1 GGVSERKGKTKERG
15 TWGHLKGVL
24 ESTRGST
31 TWEFRRE
38 RGALGVL
45 VPSCAPH
52 RGGDRQRGT
61 WGITSPAWAGRSMTP
76 TVLLLL
82 SVFTVRGSGCKDLDK
97 GTVRNLQ
104 NNISNENSTGFPEVF
119 PKDYVVPR
127 HYSPSTQCHDQS
139 ATCCVFK
146 EATFLSHS
154 WMQLVQQLE
163 RIHLKRPFIT
173 ELIQQLNDIS
183 KDAWSFQETPDPS
196 VFPSVNSSPGA
207 LLTLTSSLLSRWLEL
222 NCPTG
227 ENVCIFHPSPTEE
240 EEEEKK
246 EEGSLEGGTAKE
258 EERNIPGEWT
268 VEDLPYMKEGERG
281 KRWITGV
288 PTNGYHGSSTSPGLL
303 LCTLSFLR
311 IIMDVIVREL

>member
-1 GGVSERKGKTKERG
+1 
-15 TWGHLKGVL
+15 
-24 ESTRGST
+24 
-31 TWEFRRE
+31 
-38 RGALGVL
+38 
-45 VPSCAPH
+45 
-52 RGGDRQRGT
+52 
-61 WGITSPAWAGRSMTP
+61 MTP
-76 TVLLLL
+76 TVFLLL
-82 SVFTVRGSGCKDLDK
+82 SVFTVRGSGCKDLDR

-104 NNISNENSTGFPEVF
+104 NNISNENNTGFPQVF

-139 ATCCVFK
+139 AMCCVFN
-146 EATFLSHS
+146 EAAFLSHS

-163 RIHLKRPFIT
+163 RIHLKHHFIT

-183 KDAWSFQETPDPS
+183 EDAWNFQETPDPS

-227 ENVCIFHPSPTEE
+227 GNACSFNSPFPTEE

-246 EEGSLEGGTAKE
+246 EEGSLEGGTGKE
-258 EERNIPGEWT
+258 EERNVPVERT
-268 VEDLPYMKEGERG
+268 VEDLPYKEGERG
-281 KRWITGV
+281 KRGITVV
-288 PTNGYHGSSTSPGLL
+288 PTNGYYGSSTSPGLL
-303 LCTLSFLR
+303 FCTLSFLR

>member
-1 GGVSERKGKTKERG
+1 
-15 TWGHLKGVL
+15 
-24 ESTRGST
+24 
-31 TWEFRRE
+31 
-38 RGALGVL
+38 
-45 VPSCAPH
+45 
-52 RGGDRQRGT
+52 
-61 WGITSPAWAGRSMTP
+61 MTP

-82 SVFTVRGSGCKDLDK
+82 SIFTVRGSGCKDLDK

-104 NNISNENSTGFPEVF
+104 NNISNENNTGFPQVF

-139 ATCCVFK
+139 PTCCVFN
-146 EATFLSHS
+146 EAALLSHS

-163 RIHLKRPFIT
+163 RIHLKHRFIT

-207 LLTLTSSLLSRWLEL
+207 LLTLTSSLLSKWLEL

-227 ENVCIFHPSPTEE
+227 ENACIFHSHFPAEEEEE

-246 EEGSLEGGTAKE
+246 EEGSLEGGTGKE
-258 EERNIPGEWT
+258 EEWNVPGERT
-268 VEDLPYMKEGERG
+268 VEDLSYMKGERG
-281 KRWITGV
+281 KRWITVV
-288 PTNGYHGSSTSPGLL
+288 PTNGYYGLAPSPGLL
-303 LCTLSFLR
+303 LCMLSFLR
-311 IIMDVIVREL
+311 IITDVVVREL